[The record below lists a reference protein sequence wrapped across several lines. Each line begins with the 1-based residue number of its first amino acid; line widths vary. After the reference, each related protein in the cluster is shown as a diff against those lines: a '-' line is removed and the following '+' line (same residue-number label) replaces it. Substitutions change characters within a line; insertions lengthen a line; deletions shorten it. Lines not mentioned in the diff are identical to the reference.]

1 MMHRR
6 AVAQRFLVLVLVLL
20 FTSPIVLFSEKLH
33 DFDFKEI
40 DLRQAIEAIALLE
53 NKNVIFSQAVKPA
66 RIDLSLKKVSPDVA
80 LKAILKTYGYEVIDE
95 KSVLR
100 IVPASE
106 RKPASTRTVVILARN
121 ILAGEIEKNVK
132 TFLGNEGNVSV
143 NDSSNA
149 LIVNAPSDVVER
161 VRLFVEQLDQESRQ
175 VYIEAKMVET
185 STNFSRQLGIQWG
198 SPLSSRSNV
207 TGASLEAKVSNNSF
221 MGGFSTAISKQSQLE
236 AKISAGEKNGDLK
249 ILSSPKITTLN
260 GVSANIESSTTF
272 NVRTL
277 APVSAGSSSGAVLA
291 GGLQSVK
298 AGIRLK
304 VTPFILGPEQVR
316 LDLSISKSDPNFA
329 QNIDGIPGIS
339 DNSAATS
346 LRVSDGETA
355 SIGGLI
361 YQSQSTST
369 NGVPFLTQIPI
380 LGLLFGSWEKEK
392 IDRELLIFLTP
403 RILRSKAL

>member
-1 MMHRR
+1 MHRR
-6 AVAQRFLVLVLVLL
+6 DPAQKLSVLVLL

-53 NKNVIFSQAVKPA
+53 NKNVIFSQSVKPA

-80 LKAILKTYGYEVIDE
+80 LKAILKTHGYEAIDE

-106 RKPASTRTVVILARN
+106 RKPAATRTVVILARN

-198 SPLSSRSNV
+198 SPLGSRSNV
-207 TGASLEAKVSNNSF
+207 SGASIEAKVSNNAF

-277 APVSAGSSSGAVLA
+277 APVSGGGSSGAVLA

-339 DNSAATS
+339 DNSATTS
-346 LRVSDGETA
+346 LRVRDGETA

-369 NGVPFLTQIPI
+369 NGIPFLTQIPI

-403 RILRSKAL
+403 RILKAL